1 MAMEMFVLSDRQL
14 GSIAEWQAA
23 IDAEGFAVKLDDT
36 DFRWHSGFLPAR
48 LNGKLTGFEC
58 YHDPAD
64 EFMHENSDIDF
75 GHEWK
80 FVLGFRWRGDFHE
93 FEAAWTAAAAY
104 ASATNGV
111 VFDGED
117 GSIFP
122 VAEAR
127 QAARKIVRDMPGLLR
142 ELQSRR

>member
-1 MAMEMFVLSDRQL
+1 MAMEIFVLSDRKL

-23 IDAEGFAVKLDDT
+23 IDAEGFSFKLDQT
-36 DFRWHSGFLPAR
+36 DFRWHSGFLPGK

-58 YHDPAD
+58 YHDSAD
-64 EFMHENSDIDF
+64 EFIRENSDIDF

-80 FVLGFRWRGDFHE
+80 FVLGFRWMGDFHE
-93 FEAAWTAAAAY
+93 LEAAWTAAAAY

-111 VFDGED
+111 VFDDED
-117 GSIFP
+117 GSILT

-127 QAARKIVRDMPGLLR
+127 QAAEKIVRDTPRLLR
-142 ELQSRR
+142 ERQLRS

>member
-1 MAMEMFVLSDRQL
+1 MAMEMYVLSDREL

-23 IDAEGFAVKLDDT
+23 IDAEGFSFKLDQT
-36 DFRWHSGFLPAR
+36 DFRGHSGFLPGQ

-58 YHDPAD
+58 YHDSAD
-64 EFMHENSDIDF
+64 EFIRENSDIDF

-80 FVLGFRWRGDFHE
+80 FVLGFRWMGDFHE
-93 FEAAWTAAAAY
+93 LEAAWTAAAAY

-117 GSIFP
+117 GSILTA
-122 VAEAR
+122 AEAR
-127 QAARKIVRDMPGLLR
+127 QAAEKIMRDTPRMLR
-142 ELQSRR
+142 ELQSRQ